1 MVGFRG
7 RAKITNYGQPIIQVE
22 FGKGEF
28 FAEGQAVIPTL
39 HSLAELVTSTI
50 ETLESIYF

>member
-1 MVGFRG
+1 MVGFGG
-7 RAKITNYGQPIIQVE
+7 RTKITNYGQPIIQVE

-28 FAEGQAVIPTL
+28 FEGQAVIPTL

-50 ETLESIYF
+50 ETLEGVYF